1 MEGAGMKI
9 LVTGCGGQLG
19 RAVAEELQSRGHT
32 VVITDRKNMDITDK
46 EAVEKTLF
54 QADPDA
60 VIHCAAYTN
69 VERAEEEPSLCR
81 MVNVQGTAHI
91 AEYCKRQDRK
101 LLYVS
106 TDYVFGKEGGG
117 RHSEDDKACPI
128 NVYGQSKYDGEQI
141 VRTLERYFIVRTSWV
156 FGKGGSNFVTAILK
170 RAKQGQALQVVD
182 DQIGSPTYT
191 GDLAALLADMVKS
204 EEYGVYHATNEGECT
219 WYELAREIVRLA
231 GIDAEITPISADA
244 YGGKAKRPSD
254 SRLAKQVLD
263 RAGFQRLPDWRDAL
277 ERYISHL

>member
-1 MEGAGMKI
+1 MEGTGMKI

-32 VVITDRKNMDITDK
+32 VVRTDRKNMDITDR
-46 EAVEKTLF
+46 EAVEKMLLSEE
-54 QADPDA
+54 PDA
-60 VIHCAAYTN
+60 IVHCAAYTN

-81 MVNVQGTAHI
+81 LANVQGTAHI
-91 AEYCKRQDRK
+91 AKYCKQRNRK
-101 LLYVS
+101 LLYIS
-106 TDYVFGKEGGG
+106 TDYVFGEEGGG
-117 RHSEDDKACPI
+117 PHGEGDKASPI

-156 FGKGGSNFVTAILK
+156 FGKGGNNFVTAILR
-170 RAKQGQALQVVD
+170 RARQGQALQVVN

-191 GDLAALLADMVKS
+191 DDLAALLADMAES

-219 WYELAREIVRLA
+219 WYKLARETVRLA
-231 GIDAEITPISADA
+231 GIDAEITPISAAA

-254 SRLAKQVLD
+254 SRLAKHALD
-263 RAGFQRLPDWRDAL
+263 RAGFRRLPDWKDAL
-277 ERYISHL
+277 KRYI